1 MTKINKSDNNMNPV
15 KKQRNFLKNIIY
27 VVLLVSVVVLALFL
41 GNEKLD
47 FFKNMLFDQ
56 KKTIEVVADNKI
68 IQDALE
74 KNYTAGVEP
83 PILRFSPEE
92 SAQSNVDYAEEEIEE
107 INPYVTIIEGEGD
120 SSESTKE
127 IMLNH
132 NLNEYRLYIANA
144 NKLIDKFKAN
154 KNYELEL
161 EILKRRQLPGRV
173 ESVISL
179 LELYNQQLIENKIN
193 TDNIIKPFNSKIL
206 AQFVTIKKIP
216 VGQKEQNDLK
226 TNLDILTNYIFSSEL
241 QDSFLSK

>member
-1 MTKINKSDNNMNPV
+1 MTKTNKVDNNVSPV
-15 KKQRNFLKNIIY
+15 KKQRNFPRNIIY
-27 VVLLVSVVVLALFL
+27 IALLVGVVVLLLV
-41 GNEKLD
+41 NKKLD
-47 FFKNMLFDQ
+47 FINNMLFDQ
-56 KKTIEVVADNKI
+56 EKNIEVAVDNEL
-68 IQDALE
+68 IQKALE
-74 KNYTAGVEP
+74 KNYSAGAEP
-83 PILRFSPEE
+83 PILRFTPEE
-92 SAQSNVDYAEEEIEE
+92 SAQSNVDYTEEEIEE

-127 IMLNH
+127 IMLNY
-132 NLNEYRLYIANA
+132 NLNEYRLFIANA

-161 EILKRRQLPGRV
+161 EIFKKRQLPARV

-193 TDNIIKPFNSKIL
+193 TDNIVKPFNSKIL

-216 VGQKEQNDLK
+216 VGQKEQNNLK
-226 TNLDILTNYIFSSEL
+226 TNLDILTDYIFSSEL